1 MKYLLMI
8 SAALLTAC
16 GTNPK
21 VAGFKEPELMNRHEI
36 IQANKECI
44 NAGMKP
50 NVQYVSQKTEFGAL
64 SVPVFVNC
72 DPYKR

>member
-1 MKYLLMI
+1 MKYLLLI
-8 SAALLTAC
+8 SVALLTAC
-16 GTNPK
+16 GSNPK
-21 VAGFKEPELMNRHEI
+21 VSGFKEPELMNRHEI